1 MNVDHLLDAC
11 GWTLIHFLWQGTGL
25 GLLLFITL
33 QCLPYARTQVR
44 YAAACT
50 ALTGMAILV
59 LLTFAWQVAQPAVVA
74 AVEDAKLLE
83 ASQPT
88 AEPVPRDNHFI
99 ESTNMPVQPSTVKPE
114 QAAAASPA
122 VSLDEETTW
131 TESLAT
137 ALAPWLDRLVLLWLV
152 GVGLLTLRLG
162 VNWLAVQRLRGQG
175 VPIEEGRWLDP
186 LARLRRNLHVRTP
199 VTLLHSAAIAVPMVL
214 GWLRP
219 VILVP
224 TEMVTGLTPG
234 QLEAIL
240 AHELA
245 HIRRYDYAVNLLQNL
260 AETVLFFH
268 PAVWWASAQ
277 IRKEREC
284 CCDAMAAQLC
294 HGPLPYSQALLAVE
308 TFRSNTPLAVAAN
321 GGSLLQRIR
330 RLSGQPARSPQ
341 AAGTMLLLLAAIG
354 LASLFALGATQ
365 ASADEDNP
373 TATMSDEEATKLAVA
388 AHAKARAIDSLPAF
402 YCEVDY
408 RNGDVST
415 MTEVDHYSLENLRKA
430 MTEPVPKEKW
440 IDNHDIFAWDRKQA
454 LFESHSPG
462 TKNDDGSPADYH
474 QLKFGNLTEGW
485 CKEYRAEQTPWF
497 YRRPS
502 FQAFWETSSPLAFQ
516 FIIATPRKF
525 WWGDNDHH
533 GVSHNTVPPSMVRY
547 RHLGKEEI
555 EGEVCDIVESKGRAE
570 RLWIGRET
578 GLIRAALHYIYQG
591 RRDTGFYQHPTVKKL
606 AGQTFTS
613 DKAYRDWYQQ
623 HYDKLAPFQQAEL
636 SKAFYE
642 SCFDEMA
649 RPAKYLLFRDYR
661 EIAPGVWIPF
671 VEDRTLW
678 LYSQNDENKFQ
689 YIRAETRVKNCFT
702 NVDLTL
708 RIEKLKPQDGDFV
721 QDQRVADAV
730 VDYKWREELPQ
741 AEIDHLVQQ
750 KQLELQESQE
760 LIDKLKVPM
769 QKLVGQAAPPLTD
782 GKWLGEKPQLSGK
795 PTLVHFWAAWC
806 GPCKNDYAVL
816 NQIAKKGQVIGIH
829 PPGTPEEKVAAE
841 IEAGQHTYPTF
852 LSAENKE
859 NLVGGYPVKMYPYCV
874 VLDSQGRVA
883 AHGTLHEVAS
893 TFHQLNDAAKN
904 AEPEA
909 TQPKAAEKNQ
919 MTVVVTDAQGNP
931 LAGAKVFQNQVYTVE
946 GNDKPSIKNH
956 DYLTDDAGKVVITW
970 PGESQD
976 LRLWVSKPGHVPL
989 HAMWS
994 RELQADGDKLPAE
1007 FRFPLTQGTTIGG
1020 RVLAADGKPIAGAT
1034 IEIQNGNA
1042 GLPVRSSEPGQRP
1055 VAVVTL
1061 AEASSAIQT
1070 DAQGNWTA
1078 NNIPPD
1084 SELTKTA
1091 EARLA
1096 ADGKPASEPSPK
1108 RNPLRLRVMHP
1119 DFQTF
1124 DMMANP
1130 KTADEPTLEQLRKRD
1145 ATVVLKAPDDKMDA
1159 PAEEEKKDDAP
1170 KLSFA
1175 ERQRKIKREAAPYLA
1190 AMIEAGYR
1198 LSPDENLKR
1207 IAPPFPQS
1215 RNDWYRVGNP
1225 RQYELIPKGP
1235 ELMTFHWSEGTIEN
1249 WGMTFGGQSV
1259 GILLQDILNVFPQ
1272 NVEAPTDFLQTQISG
1287 DWVLRPEA
1295 IGEKLL
1301 PELETILND
1310 QLKLNVKM
1318 RFEEIER
1325 DVYVMKGKY
1334 QFKPLPE
1341 FKDTDDTKFPSRYSR
1356 TDMIQIFGAQA
1367 YPGHGAGGS
1376 TGTFEEFNQ
1385 WLGRW
1390 IDEPILIEAT
1400 NLPEKNVSFRLHAPS
1415 PATQAEL
1422 QMAHDPNLVLA
1433 TISSQTGLEFVK
1445 EKRKV
1450 RMLIIEQISKPE

>member
-1 MNVDHLLDAC
+1 MNVDTLLDAC
-11 GWTLIHFLWQGTGL
+11 GWTLLHFLWQGAVL
-25 GLLLFITL
+25 GLLLFIAL
-33 QCLPYARTQVR
+33 QCLPFARPQVR
-44 YAAACT
+44 YTAACT
-50 ALTGMAILV
+50 ALAGMAALV
-59 LLTFAWQVAQPAVVA
+59 LLTFAWEVAQPAVVA
-74 AVEDAKLLE
+74 SVEETKLLE
-83 ASQPT
+83 ASEPS
-88 AEPVPRDNHFI
+88 AEPVPPANHAF
-99 ESTNMPVQPSTVKPE
+99 ESASVLTKPTSEPPAPSEAVPLTPAI
-114 QAAAASPA
+114 AAQS
-122 VSLDEETTW
+122 TW
-131 TESLAT
+131 YQQLST
-137 ALAPWLDRLVLLWLV
+137 ALTPWLDWLVLLWLA
-152 GVGLLTLRLG
+152 GVALLTLRLG
-162 VNWLAVQRLRGQG
+162 VNWVAVQRLRGQG
-175 VPIEEGRWLDP
+175 LPIAEGRWLDP
-186 LARLRRNLHVRTP
+186 LARLRHRLQVHAEVSLVHTA
-199 VTLLHSAAIAVPMVL
+199 TIAVPMVL

-224 TEMVTGLTPG
+224 TEMVAGLTPG

-341 AAGTMLLLLAAIG
+341 AAGAMLLLLVAIG
-354 LASLFALGATQ
+354 LASLFALEASQ
-365 ASADEDNP
+365 AAADEENV
-373 TATMSDEEATKLAVA
+373 AAAMSDEEATKLAVA
-388 AHAKARAIDSLPAF
+388 AHAKARAIDRLPRF

-415 MTEVDHYSLENLRKA
+415 MTEVDRYSLENLRKA

-474 QLKFGNLTEGW
+474 QLMFGNLTEAW

-497 YRRPS
+497 YRRPD
-502 FQAFWETSSPLAFQ
+502 FQAFWETSTPLTFQ

-555 EGEVCDIVESKGRAE
+555 EGELCDIVESKGRAE

-578 GLIRAALHYIYQG
+578 GLIRAVLHYKYMG
-591 RRDTGFYQHPTVKKL
+591 RIDSGFYQHPTVKKI

-613 DKAYRDWYQQ
+613 DKEYRDWSKQY
-623 HYDKLAPFQQAEL
+623 YDKLPPFHQAEL
-636 SKAFYE
+636 GNAFYE
-642 SCFDEMA
+642 SRFDEMA
-649 RPAKYLLFRDYR
+649 RPSKYVLFRDYR
-661 EIAPGVWIPF
+661 EITSGVWVPF
-671 VEDRTLW
+671 VEDRTAW
-678 LYSQNDENKFQ
+678 LYSQNDQNKFR
-689 YIRAETRVKNCFT
+689 YFRAESRVKKCST
-702 NVDLTL
+702 DVDLTQ
-708 RIEKLKPQDGDFV
+708 RIEELRPQEGDFV
-721 QDQRVADAV
+721 QDQRVAGAV
-730 VDYKWREELPQ
+730 VEYKWREEIAQ

-750 KQLELQESQE
+750 KQLELQENQQ
-760 LIDKLKVPM
+760 LLDKLKAPL

-795 PTLVHFWAAWC
+795 PTLIHFWAAWC
-806 GPCKNDYAVL
+806 GPCKNDYELL
-816 NQIAKKGQVIGIH
+816 NRIAKKGQVIGIH
-829 PPGTPEEKVAAE
+829 PAGTPEDEVAAA

-859 NLVGGYPVKMYPYCV
+859 GLVGGYPVKMYPYCV
-874 VLDSQGRVA
+874 VLDSAGRVA
-883 AHGTLHEVAS
+883 AHGSLFDVAS
-893 TFHQLNDAAKN
+893 TFHELNDAAKKDD
-904 AEPEA
+904 PPA
-909 TQPKAAEKNQ
+909 TQPKTAEKSQ
-919 MTVVVTDAQGNP
+919 MTVLVTDAQGHP
-931 LAGAKVFQNQVYTVE
+931 LAGARVFQNQVYQLA
-946 GNDKPSIKNH
+946 GSDKPTIKNH
-956 DYLTDDAGKVVITW
+956 EYYTDGGGKVVITW
-970 PGESQD
+970 PGESRD
-976 LRLWVSKPGHVPL
+976 LRLWVSQPEYVPL

-1007 FRFPLTQGTTIGG
+1007 FRFQLTAATTIGG
-1020 RVLAADGKPIAGAT
+1020 RVLDANGKPIAGAK
-1034 IEIQNGNA
+1034 IEIQNGTA
-1042 GLPVRSSEPGQRP
+1042 GLPVRSGEPGQRP
-1055 VAVVTL
+1055 VAANWL
-1061 AEASSAIQT
+1061 AAEASAILT
-1070 DAQGNWTA
+1070 NSQGRWTA
-1078 NNIPPD
+1078 NNIPSD
-1084 SELTKTA
+1084 RELTTT
-1091 EARLA
+1091 EARRNT
-1096 ADGKPASEPSPK
+1096 ADGKPAAEPSPK
-1108 RNPLRLRVMHP
+1108 RNPLRLRVTHP

-1130 KTADEPTLEQLRKRD
+1130 KTTDMPTLEQLRKQD

-1159 PAEEEKKDDAP
+1159 PAAEEKQADEP

-1175 ERQRKIKREAAPYLA
+1175 ERQRKIKQEAAPYLA

-1207 IAPPFPQS
+1207 IAPPFPQV
-1215 RNDWYRVGNP
+1215 RHEWYRTRYP

-1235 ELMTFHWSEGTIEN
+1235 DLMTFHWSDNKLEN
-1249 WGMTFGGQSV
+1249 WGLWFGGQSL
-1259 GILLQDILNVFPQ
+1259 GTLLEDTLDLYPQ
-1272 NVEAPTDFLQTQISG
+1272 NVEAPKDFLQTQLSG
-1287 DWVLRPEA
+1287 DWVIRPEA
-1295 IGEKLL
+1295 KGAGLL
-1301 PELETILND
+1301 SELETILND
-1310 QLKLNVKM
+1310 QLQLNIRM
-1318 RFEEIER
+1318 RFADIER

-1341 FKDTDDTKFPSRYSR
+1341 FTPEKDASRY
-1356 TDMIQIFGAQA
+1356 DKLQIFGALP
-1367 YPGHGAGGS
+1367 YPNSGAGGGS
-1376 TGTFEEFNQ
+1376 GTFQKFNQ

-1390 IDEPILIEAT
+1390 IKEPIVIEAT
-1400 NLPEKNVSFRLHAPS
+1400 DLPKSNISWQLHAPS
-1415 PATQAEL
+1415 PATPAEL

-1445 EKRKV
+1445 EKRKI
-1450 RMLIIEQISKPE
+1450 RMLVIEPLK